1 MKDSENDPQGLEL
14 DAVRKKYLRERD
26 KRLVEGRAA
35 IRDLRADRHFADY
48 RRDPFTE
55 YEERDAV
62 SDDVDV
68 AIIGGGMAGIVAG
81 AQLRKAGVR
90 RIRIIDEAGGI
101 GGTWY
106 WNRYPGVMC
115 DIESY
120 TYLPMLE
127 DRDYIPRNRY
137 AFGDEILGHFEALAA
152 KFDLVADALFH
163 TRVDRSE
170 WDERSLRWSIR
181 TDHGDEIT
189 AKYVVMAVGIL
200 NLMKLPVIPGMELFR
215 GRAFHTARWDYD
227 YTGGNLHG
235 GLHKLADK
243 VVGVV
248 GTGAS
253 AIQCI
258 PHLAEGSKKLFVFQ
272 RTPSAIGVRD
282 NRPTEEDFAK
292 DLRPGWQRER
302 MENFQAII
310 LGVPVESDLVDDGW
324 THHFGP
330 VHTYPRD
337 PAWSSEEY
345 GRRLEEF
352 DLEIME
358 AHRRRVEETVDDAAT
373 ANTLKPYYRY
383 ICRRPCFHDEYLPA
397 FNAAN
402 VELIDCPA
410 GIECVTENGL
420 VIGEREFEL
429 DCIVYATGFEAE
441 TTPFFRRAGHE
452 IVGRGEVLL
461 AEKWKDGPRTLFGMM
476 SRSFPNMF
484 IMPSPGQQAVV
495 TVNHALITVEVAEHV
510 AATVA
515 RLEEKGVAAFDVS
528 QEAEADWCETIL
540 STHVD
545 SSPVMSLCTPSRI
558 NNEGNPGA
566 TSPLAGS
573 YRGGFGDFFG
583 FKKLLADWRA
593 SGELAG
599 LELQSGAGS

>member
-1 MKDSENDPQGLEL
+1 MRDDDNDAREADL

-26 KRLVEGRAA
+26 KRLIEGRAA
-35 IRDLRADRHFADY
+35 IRDLRTDHHFASY

-55 YEERDAV
+55 YRERDAV

-68 AIIGGGMAGIVAG
+68 VIIGGGMAGVVAG
-81 AQLRKAGVR
+81 AQLRKARVR

-106 WNRYPGVMC
+106 WNRYPGIMC

-120 TYLPMLE
+120 TYMPMLE
-127 DRDYIPRNRY
+127 DLGYIPKNRY
-137 AFGDEILGHFEALAA
+137 AFGDEIHGHFEALAA

-163 TRVDRSE
+163 TRVDLSK
-170 WDERSLRWSIR
+170 WDERSLRWIVH
-181 TDHGDEIT
+181 TDRGDEIT
-189 AKYVVMAVGIL
+189 AKYLVMAVGIL
-200 NLMKLPVIPGMELFR
+200 NLMKLPAIPGMETFR
-215 GRAFHTARWDYD
+215 GKSFHTARWDYE

-235 GLHKLADK
+235 GLNKLADK

-258 PHLAEGSKKLFVFQ
+258 PHLAESSKKLFVFQ

-282 NRPTEEDFAK
+282 NRPTEEDFAR

-302 MENFQAII
+302 MENFQSLM
-310 LGVPVESDLVDDGW
+310 LGVPVERDMVDDGW

-330 VHTYPRD
+330 LHSYARD
-337 PAWSSEEY
+337 PDWSPEEY
-345 GRRLEEF
+345 ERRLEEF

-358 AHRRRVEETVDDAAT
+358 THRRRVEETVEDAAT
-373 ANTLKPYYRY
+373 ADMLKPYYRY
-383 ICRRPCFHDEYLPA
+383 TCKRPCFHDEYLPA
-397 FNAAN
+397 FNAPN
-402 VELIDCPA
+402 VELINCPA
-410 GIECVTENGL
+410 GIERVTEDGL
-420 VIGEREFEL
+420 IIGGRAFEV

-452 IVGRGEVLL
+452 IIGRDSVQL
-461 AEKWKDGPRTLFGMM
+461 AAKWEDGPRTLFGMM

-495 TVNHALITVEVAEHV
+495 TVNHALVTVEFAEHI

-515 RLEEKGVAAFDVS
+515 RLEEKGVAAFEVS
-528 QEAEADWCETIL
+528 EEAETDWCETIL
-540 STHVD
+540 STHID
-545 SSPVMSLCTPSRI
+545 STRVMSLCTPSRL

-566 TSPLAGS
+566 ASPLAGS
-573 YRGGFGDFFG
+573 YRGGFGNFFE
-583 FKKLLADWRA
+583 FKQLLTDWRA
-593 SGELAG
+593 RGELTG
-599 LELQSGAGS
+599 LELQVSTDA